1 MALQYGTSLYG
12 VNINSFLID
21 GEVQKDT
28 ILLWWM
34 NTSRKFYTH
43 VTVSI

>member
-1 MALQYGTSLYG
+1 LLVKSLITQMALQYGTSLYG

-28 ILLWWM
+28 ILLW
-34 NTSRKFYTH
+34 
-43 VTVSI
+43 